1 MNKNIILFAAMTAL
15 VCSCGPKSNDSA
27 AVVEKKATKVA
38 VITTEKTDVPQEA
51 TYSSTVQAYAI
62 NNIVSQAAGR
72 IRSLNVEIGD
82 YVEAGQI
89 LAEMDRLQ
97 LEQAALRLKN
107 DETELERVKALY
119 EQGGVSQ
126 ADYEALELAFNIS
139 KRSYDNLLENTV
151 LRAPISGVVTSRN
164 YDKGDMYAMSSPIYT
179 IQQISPVKLLVAIS
193 ESDYTK
199 VKKGDSVSITADA
212 LPGRTFSGKIVRL
225 YPVMD
230 ASSHTFSAEVNVA
243 NNDRSLRPGMFARA
257 VVNMGTNNS
266 IVIPDSAIIKQ
277 QGSGDRGVFVL
288 KNDGTVELRIVKLG
302 RYFDSKY
309 EILSGLEVGEKV
321 VTQGNSA
328 LKAGDKVEVA

>member
-1 MNKNIILFAAMTAL
+1 MAAL
-15 VCSCGPKSNDSA
+15 VSSCGPKKDVQQTLVA
-27 AVVEKKATKVA
+27 EKVNRVS
-38 VITTEKTDVPQEA
+38 VITAEKFDVPQEN
-51 TYSSTVQAYAI
+51 TYSSNVQAFAI

-97 LEQAALRLKN
+97 LDQAALRLKN

-126 ADYEALELAFNIS
+126 SDYEALELAFNIS

-151 LRAPISGVVTSRN
+151 LRAPVSGVVTARN
-164 YDKGDMYAMSSPIYT
+164 YDKGDMYAMASPIYT
-179 IQQISPVKLLVAIS
+179 IQQISPVKLLVAVS

-199 VKKGDSVSITADA
+199 VKKGDSVNITVDA
-212 LPGRTFSGKIVRL
+212 LPGKSFSGKIVRL

-230 ASSHTFSAEVNVA
+230 AASHTFSAEVNVA
-243 NNDRSLRPGMFARA
+243 NSDRSLRPGMFARA
-257 VVNMGTNNS
+257 TVNMGTNNS
-266 IVIPDSAIIKQ
+266 IVIPDSAVLKQ

-302 RYFDSKY
+302 RHFDSKY
-309 EILSGLEVGEKV
+309 EILSGLEAGDKV
-321 VTQGNSA
+321 VTQGNSV